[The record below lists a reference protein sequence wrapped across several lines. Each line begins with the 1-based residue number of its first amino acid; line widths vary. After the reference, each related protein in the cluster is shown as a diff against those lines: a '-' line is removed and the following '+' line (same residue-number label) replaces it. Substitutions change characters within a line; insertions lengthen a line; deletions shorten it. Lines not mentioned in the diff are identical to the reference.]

1 MYKVKRA
8 FVYLLTLVV
17 ALGLY
22 TGAFAKSDKKNQP
35 VVADGKKVSI
45 EYTLKLED
53 GTTVDTNV
61 GKKPLTFV
69 IGSHQ
74 IIEGLEDAL
83 KGMKIG
89 ETKHVVVPP
98 EKGYGP
104 VNKNAI
110 IEVEKN
116 RIPEGAK
123 VGTILK
129 GTDRNGRDFY
139 ARVVEIKDKTVLLDF
154 NHPLAGKTLY
164 FDVKIVNIE

>member
-1 MYKVKRA
+1 MYKVKMA
-8 FVYLLTLVV
+8 FVFLLTFAVLLV
-17 ALGLY
+17 A
-22 TGAFAKSDKKNQP
+22 TTDIHAKNNKKNQA

-104 VNKNAI
+104 INKNAI
-110 IEVEKN
+110 IEVEKS
-116 RIPEGAK
+116 RIPKGAK
-123 VGTILK
+123 VGAILK

-164 FDVKIVNIE
+164 FDVKVVNIE